1 VNPLDDE
8 VGQWVAEN
16 RLAWLD
22 PLVLAV
28 TQLGSSV
35 LLIPLLLAVGLTL
48 GVRRHTWSP
57 LALLASALLGAIAL
71 YTAGKAFTGRV
82 RPQFDPLVVEQ
93 TFSFP
98 SGHSTQAAAAWLAL
112 AAVAVA
118 WLPPARDIRRR
129 RRLVW
134 AGAVAVAVAV
144 GFSRVYLGV
153 HWLTD
158 VLAGLALG
166 AGWTLLLV
174 RLVGR
179 DLGPPRPAPR
189 IPAESTPDGTPTPPG

>member
-1 VNPLDDE
+1 VTLEEE
-8 VGQWVAEN
+8 VGQRVVGN

-22 PLVLAV
+22 PVFLVV
-28 TQLGSSV
+28 TQLGSSL

-48 GVRRHTWSP
+48 GVRRRTWSP
-57 LALLASALLGAIAL
+57 LALLASAMLGAIAL

-82 RPQFDPLVVEQ
+82 RPQFDPLVVEE
-93 TFSFP
+93 TLSFP

-112 AAVAVA
+112 AAVVVA
-118 WLPPARDIRRR
+118 WLPPARDTRRR
-129 RRLVW
+129 GRLVW
-134 AGAVAVAVAV
+134 AGAVGVAVAV
-144 GFSRVYLGV
+144 GFSRIYLGV

-179 DLGPPRPAPR
+179 DLGPPRTS
-189 IPAESTPDGTPTPPG
+189 PAEPGARRLPTPPG

>member
-1 VNPLDDE
+1 MNPLDDG
-8 VGQWVAEN
+8 VGQWVVGN

-35 LLIPLLLAVGLTL
+35 LLIPLVLVVGLTL
-48 GVRRHTWSP
+48 GVRRRTWSP
-57 LALLASALLGAIAL
+57 LAMLASALLGAIAL
-71 YTAGKAFTGRV
+71 YTSGKALTGRV
-82 RPQFDPLVVEQ
+82 RPQLDPLVVEESL
-93 TFSFP
+93 SFP
-98 SGHSTQAAAAWLAL
+98 SGHSTQAAAVWLAL

-118 WLPPARDIRRR
+118 WLPPTGNVRRR

-134 AGAVAVAVAV
+134 AGALAIAVAV
-144 GFSRVYLGV
+144 GFSRIYLGV

-174 RLVGR
+174 RLIGR
-179 DLGPPRPAPR
+179 DLGPARPVVAGER
-189 IPAESTPDGTPTPPG
+189 DRVTPAG

>member
-1 VNPLDDE
+1 MSLDEE
-8 VGQWVAEN
+8 VGQWVVGN
-16 RLAWLD
+16 RLSWLD
-22 PLVLAV
+22 PVFLVV
-28 TQLGSSV
+28 TQLGSSA

-48 GVRRHTWSP
+48 GVRRRTWSP

-71 YTAGKAFTGRV
+71 YTGGKAFTGRV
-82 RPQFDPLVVEQ
+82 RPQFDPLVVEE

-118 WLPPARDIRRR
+118 WLPAGADTPRR
-129 RRLVW
+129 RRLLW
-134 AGAVAVAVAV
+134 GGAATVAVAVAL
-144 GFSRVYLGV
+144 SRVYLGV

-179 DLGPPRPAPR
+179 DLGPRRPAPAA
-189 IPAESTPDGTPTPPG
+189 AEEAPTRPG